1 MGTETYRLNRAI
13 LSIHSDIHGHRFTVM
28 IPPGAVIT
36 AADHLLDD
44 NRFITVHWEHQTV
57 MLFAVDLRERATAI
71 LAASNSR

>member
-1 MGTETYRLNRAI
+1 
-13 LSIHSDIHGHRFTVM
+13 
-28 IPPGAVIT
+28 VIT